1 MRPIRG
7 WVGEVRGGVF
17 LLATPGILLPW
28 AASGLVAG
36 APVSSCGETLAGT
49 LEWKLLGN
57 SQGSLCP

>member
-1 MRPIRG
+1 M
-7 WVGEVRGGVF
+7 GEVRGGVF